1 MLNHLKRFLKIDL
14 RYKWLI
20 INMIFGTFFM
30 IAPYV
35 YIVNSEQQVLT
46 LKGMLCWYG
55 LNQAFFGIGGF
66 VEEERME
73 GTFVNLFLYPVQFK
87 EYFVAKAIQVVVES
101 YVISLIQVLFF
112 SFCGIHIPD
121 LSSFVI
127 ILLVND
133 IVTANMGIMFLCL
146 SMQFRKLGSVNSLVQ
161 QMIGFFSGY
170 SSDIRRY
177 PQIIQFV
184 SYVIPLTYT
193 IGFARDNTYSFH
205 LIWLIIPAFI
215 SFIFAYI
222 GYSRINHDIQV
233 LRRKGDTDQW

>member
-14 RYKWLI
+14 RYKWLM
-20 INMIFGTFFM
+20 INMVVGTFFM
-30 IAPYV
+30 IAPYIWMV
-35 YIVNSEQQVLT
+35 SPEQQVLT

-73 GTFVNLFLYPVQFK
+73 GTFTNLFLYPVQFR
-87 EYFVAKAIQVVVES
+87 EYFVAKALQIIVES
-101 YVISLIQVLFF
+101 YVISLNQIIFF
-112 SFCGIHIPD
+112 ALCGIHIPD
-121 LSSFVI
+121 LVHFAVV
-127 ILLVND
+127 LLVSD
-133 IVTANMGIMFLCL
+133 IVTANMGILFLCL

-161 QMIGFFSGY
+161 QIIGFFSGY
-170 SSDIRRY
+170 SSDIKRY

-193 IGFARDNTYSFH
+193 IAFARDVTYSFS
-205 LIWLIIPAFI
+205 LIWLVIPVVI
-215 SFIFAYI
+215 SFVFAWI

-233 LRRKGDTDQW
+233 LRMKGDTDQW